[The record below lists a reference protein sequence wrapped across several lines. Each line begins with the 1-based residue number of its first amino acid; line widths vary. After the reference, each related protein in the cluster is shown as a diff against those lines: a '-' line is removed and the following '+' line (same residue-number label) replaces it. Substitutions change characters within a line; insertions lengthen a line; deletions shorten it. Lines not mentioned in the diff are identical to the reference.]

1 MVGRRVGGDSE
12 MTGAATGGG
21 EMGRDVSAATDG
33 VSSFVAAVV
42 CGDVEAI
49 VKLPVVPIYL
59 AVRAAVFA
67 LATVV

>member
-49 VKLPVVPIYL
+49 VKLPVVPI
-59 AVRAAVFA
+59 
-67 LATVV
+67 